1 MKLNIVR
8 LVRDFFSDLFGK
20 LSFENLL
27 ILLSGIIIG
36 FVLCFLIYLLIVVTS
51 FKKEEKRISVPEVK
65 VEDERI
71 QRLIR
76 SAKIEFMEE
85 ASSTTTG
92 QKLNEL
98 KNICWNLIHDIAR
111 VYFPDSK
118 YPIYELSIDELMTLI
133 HYITDRVDSLF
144 KGPILRPLKKIRI
157 SYILKVID
165 TKRKIDENKAV
176 KTASKLRTPWKVT
189 KTVLNIF
196 NPVYWVRKLM
206 ISTTLVAVTN
216 KICGIIIDV
225 VGEET
230 NNVYSKSVFN
240 VERMTNL
247 EIEREILE
255 LEQMID
261 EK

>member
-51 FKKEEKRISVPEVK
+51 FKMEEKRISVPEVK

-76 SAKIEFMEE
+76 SAKIEFIEE
-85 ASSTTTG
+85 ASSTPTG

-240 VERMTNL
+240 AERMTNL

>member
-76 SAKIEFMEE
+76 SAK
-85 ASSTTTG
+85 SSSWK
-92 QKLNEL
+92 KLLPPPPGKTQRTE
-98 KNICWNLIHDIAR
+98 NICWNLIHDIAR

-240 VERMTNL
+240 AERMTNL

>member
-240 VERMTNL
+240 AERMTNL
-247 EIEREILE
+247 EIEGEILE

>member
-1 MKLNIVR
+1 M
-8 LVRDFFSDLFGK
+8 
-20 LSFENLL
+20 
-27 ILLSGIIIG
+27 
-36 FVLCFLIYLLIVVTS
+36 
-51 FKKEEKRISVPEVK
+51 K

-240 VERMTNL
+240 AERMTNL

>member
-1 MKLNIVR
+1 
-8 LVRDFFSDLFGK
+8 

-240 VERMTNL
+240 AERMTNL

>member
-144 KGPILRPLKKIRI
+144 KGPILRPLKK
-157 SYILKVID
+157 SGY
-165 TKRKIDENKAV
+165 
-176 KTASKLRTPWKVT
+176 RT
-189 KTVLNIF
+189 F
-196 NPVYWVRKLM
+196 
-206 ISTTLVAVTN
+206 
-216 KICGIIIDV
+216 
-225 VGEET
+225 
-230 NNVYSKSVFN
+230 
-240 VERMTNL
+240 
-247 EIEREILE
+247 
-255 LEQMID
+255 
-261 EK
+261 

>member
-1 MKLNIVR
+1 MKLDIVR
-8 LVRDFFSDLFGK
+8 AVRDFFSDLFGK

-27 ILLSGIIIG
+27 ILLSGVVIG
-36 FVLCFLIYLLIVVTS
+36 FVLCFLVYLLIVVTS
-51 FKKEEKRISVPEVK
+51 FRKEEKRVLAPEIK

-76 SAKIEFMEE
+76 SAKNEFLEE
-85 ASSTTTG
+85 ASGLSTG

-98 KNICWNLIHDIAR
+98 KNICWNLIHDIAQ
-111 VYFPDSK
+111 VYFPESK
-118 YPIYELSIDELMTLI
+118 YPIYELSIDEMMTLI

-144 KGPILRPLKKIRI
+144 KGPILKPMKKIRI
-157 SYILKVID
+157 SYILKVIE

-176 KTASKLRTPWKVT
+176 KTAGKLRTPLKAT
-189 KTVLNIF
+189 MSVLNIF
-196 NPVYWVRKLM
+196 NPVYWVKKLM

-225 VGEET
+225 IGEET

-240 VERMTNL
+240 VERMTNI
-247 EIEREILE
+247 EIEKEILE

>member
-240 VERMTNL
+240 AERMTNL

>member
-1 MKLNIVR
+1 
-8 LVRDFFSDLFGK
+8 
-20 LSFENLL
+20 
-27 ILLSGIIIG
+27 
-36 FVLCFLIYLLIVVTS
+36 
-51 FKKEEKRISVPEVK
+51 
-65 VEDERI
+65 
-71 QRLIR
+71 
-76 SAKIEFMEE
+76 
-85 ASSTTTG
+85 
-92 QKLNEL
+92 
-98 KNICWNLIHDIAR
+98 LIHDIAR

-240 VERMTNL
+240 AERMTNL

>member
-51 FKKEEKRISVPEVK
+51 FKKEEKRISVPDVK

-240 VERMTNL
+240 AERMTNL